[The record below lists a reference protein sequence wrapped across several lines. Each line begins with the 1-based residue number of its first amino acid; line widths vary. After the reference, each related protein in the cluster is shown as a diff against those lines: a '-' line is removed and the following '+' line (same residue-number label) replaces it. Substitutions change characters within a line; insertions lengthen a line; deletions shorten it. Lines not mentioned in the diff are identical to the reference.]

1 VKKPVSDDY
10 IKKITRGELSLHR
23 LPEEWDEYQKA
34 RVRLAAV
41 AEMVENQT
49 LVSKIKKNGVVGAAA
64 GRNAEQIIGELT
76 VPLSVVGPLLLR
88 PAITSR
94 LCTGQTSK
102 EFWVPLSTTEGALV
116 ASVQRGV
123 RAIAEAGGC
132 ASVAEDRGMTRAPV
146 FKVEDITQAT
156 KMLAWL
162 KRHFR
167 EIKQVVEKT
176 SSHLTLMA
184 IEPAVM
190 GRSVFVR
197 FRFDTGE
204 AMGMN
209 MVTIGTEAG
218 VAMIEQA
225 TRARCVALSGN
236 TCVDKKAA
244 WTNAILGRGLWVQ
257 VEVVLPQ
264 EIVVERLKTTP
275 EAMVEVVM
283 RKDWVGSALAGAM
296 GFNGHFANMVAG
308 LYLATG
314 QDMAHVVEGSM
325 GMTTAELDGEDLY
338 MSVTLPAVVVG
349 TVGGGTHLP
358 VQQAALEMLGLG
370 QGIKGEKLMF
380 GEIVGATVLAGEISL
395 TAALSAGHL
404 AGAHQR
410 LGRKII

>member
-1 VKKPVSDDY
+1 VKNQLPDDY
-10 IKKITRGELSLHR
+10 VKRITKGEVSLHR

-41 AEMVENQT
+41 AEMVENNT

-88 PAITSR
+88 PAIAPR
-94 LCTGQTSK
+94 LCSGQNSQ
-102 EFWVPLSTTEGALV
+102 ELWVPLSTTEGALV

-123 RAIAEAGGC
+123 KTIASSGGC
-132 ASVAEDRGMTRAPV
+132 RALAVDRGMTRAPV
-146 FKVEDITQAT
+146 FEVKNLEDAHRVTE
-156 KMLAWL
+156 WL
-162 KRHFR
+162 GENGRR
-167 EIKQVVEKT
+167 IKQLAEET
-176 SSHLTLMA
+176 SSHLELIG
-184 IEPAVM
+184 IEPEIV
-190 GRSVFVR
+190 GRNLYVR
-197 FRFDTGE
+197 LRFSTGE

-209 MVTIGTEAG
+209 MVTIATQEVAAFIETELS
-218 VAMIEQA
+218 I
-225 TRARCVALSGN
+225 RCVALSGN
-236 TCVDKKAA
+236 VCVDKKAA
-244 WTNAILGRGLWVQ
+244 WTNAVLGRGLWVQ
-257 VEVVLPQ
+257 AEVVMSRD
-264 EIVVERLKTTP
+264 IVVERLKTTP
-275 EAMVEVVM
+275 KAMVEVVM
-283 RKDWVGSALAGAM
+283 RKDWVGSALSGSM

-370 QGIKGEKLMF
+370 QGKKGEKLMF

-404 AGAHQR
+404 AGAHER
-410 LGRKII
+410 LGRKNI